1 MATIMVDQILIN
13 GMTIGVSKGRCRVGL
28 GSSTECPTKGQNG
41 GVIRVVLVRLISIS
55 ANEEPGVMG
64 TPIDYFKAQVVFGEG
79 AMHVQ
84 CVP

>member
-1 MATIMVDQILIN
+1 MVAIMVDQILIN

-28 GSSTECPTKGQNG
+28 GSSTRCPTKGPNSG
-41 GVIRVVLVRLISIS
+41 LISVVLFRLIYTS

-64 TPIDYFKAQVVFGEG
+64 TPVDCYKARAVFREG
-79 AMHVQ
+79 AIHVQ

>member
-1 MATIMVDQILIN
+1 MATIMVDQLLIN

-28 GSSTECPTKGQNG
+28 GSSTRCPTKGPNG
-41 GVIRVVLVRLISIS
+41 GVISVVLFRLISIS

-64 TPIDYFKAQVVFGEG
+64 PPLDYYKAHAVFGEG
-79 AMHVQ
+79 AMHVK